1 MIFLLFSFLL
11 IVLTGCGGTTDA
23 ESQSYTAEQGDPK
36 KINGPR
42 PVTGFFI
49 HASNPGLF
57 DKIPNGT
64 ESDIVYLLKKKSED
78 GYVKATIAFP
88 KSASSS
94 GPESS
99 SSDDSDEEAPNL
111 KNIYCFSKT
120 SEMEEEGK
128 EIDCNS
134 PGQVEIT
141 YDQSDIENGYV
152 TKDIE
157 IKEGNVGEPDFYG
170 LYTYSKDSENKPTKL
185 AKLHVY
191 TYYEDEFRIK
201 VLNVGNNF
209 FLGNG
214 NFEQISKSFFS
225 YVAIKI
231 NYESENYELRTIRDD
246 GYAKANDYG
255 IDGYLAVRGS
265 RRDDCYEGNSNE
277 RLMIDDIELIKSD
290 IEEHRYDMRIAV
302 GLGLPTRDY
311 WTFSDPDPFKDKD
324 LEVCIDGSDDG
335 FLRNT
340 VYQITTIF
348 STPTFCAR
356 GFSQRLLYAK
366 NVGDLWYFMESDDFG
381 QVDLQNGTW
390 VRGRL
395 RDYVDPECDVLMDL
409 DRKLE
414 DTSDKTNIKNIQNI
428 KFHLDGNGLGI
439 SNPIKSGNKVTGYYS
454 LNAYSR
460 NGGGRTGLH
469 EIGHLLGLVD
479 LDDPYA
485 KIEGD
490 LMHYNDESNNSILRG
505 RGLPVHNQDVGQ
517 NPIEYQWDCLHRI
530 SESSC
535 AENARHEFEGGSY
548 VKGSGYSFE

>member
-57 DKIPNGT
+57 DKIPNGA

-128 EIDCNS
+128 KIDCNS

-191 TYYEDEFRIK
+191 TYYEDDFRIR
-201 VLNVGNNF
+201 VLNVGSDF
-209 FLGNG
+209 FLGKG
-214 NFEQISKSFFS
+214 NFETESKEFFS
-225 YVAIKI
+225 KAAINI
-231 NYESENYELRTIRDD
+231 IYESNNYELRDMQND
-246 GYAKANDYG
+246 GFAKADNYG
-255 IDGYLAVRGS
+255 IGGYLAVRGS
-265 RRDDCYEGNSNE
+265 RRNDCYENDNNGI
-277 RLMIDDIELIKSD
+277 RIIDDIAMIKKD
-290 IEEHRYDMRIAV
+290 IENKKYDVRMVV
-302 GLGLPTRDY
+302 GLGMPTRDF
-311 WTFSDPDPFKDKD
+311 WTFSDPDPILRDED
-324 LEVCIDGSDDG
+324 LEVCKDGSDDG
-335 FLRNT
+335 FFQGHI
-340 VYQITTIF
+340 YQITTVF
-348 STPTFCAR
+348 STPTDCAG
-356 GFSQRLLYAK
+356 GFSRGLLYAK
-366 NVGDLWYFMESDDFG
+366 LKADGWHFMESDGFG
-381 QVDLQNGTW
+381 QVDLENGQW
-390 VRGRL
+390 NRGRL
-395 RDYVDPECDVLMDL
+395 RDYVDPKCNVLLDVD
-409 DRKLE
+409 DRKLKDPKLSIRE
-414 DTSDKTNIKNIQNI
+414 
-428 KFHLDGNGLGI
+428 FHFEGNGLGI
-439 SNPIKSGNKVTGYYS
+439 TNPVKTGNRVTGYYS
-454 LNAYSR
+454 LIEYSE

-469 EIGHLLGLVD
+469 EMGHMLGLLD
-479 LDDPYA
+479 LNDPYA
-485 KIEGD
+485 EVQGD
-490 LMHYNDESNNSILRG
+490 LMHYNNKSNSDLLRG
-505 RGLPVHNQDVGQ
+505 RGLPVYKQDVGQ
-517 NPIEYQWDCLHRI
+517 EPIEYQWDCLHRI

-535 AENARHEFEGGSY
+535 ADNAHHEFEGGGY